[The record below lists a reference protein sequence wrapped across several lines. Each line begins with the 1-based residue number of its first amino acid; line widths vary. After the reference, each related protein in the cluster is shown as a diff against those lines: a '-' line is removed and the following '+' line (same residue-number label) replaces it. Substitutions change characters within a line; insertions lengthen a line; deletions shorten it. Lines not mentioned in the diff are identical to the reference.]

1 MGGGVERAG
10 ETVDEVGLERVG
22 EEEDRTADGGG
33 EALRMREWREMY
45 AEDVSR
51 VVHVPRDVEVLH
63 ELVALAEL
71 RALRDFVVQPIG
83 LSHDARRLREPSSR
97 QP

>member
-1 MGGGVERAG
+1 
-10 ETVDEVGLERVG
+10 
-22 EEEDRTADGGG
+22 
-33 EALRMREWREMY
+33 MREWREIH

-51 VVHVPRDVEVLH
+51 VVHVSRDVEVLH

>member
-1 MGGGVERAG
+1 
-10 ETVDEVGLERVG
+10 
-22 EEEDRTADGGG
+22 
-33 EALRMREWREMY
+33 MREWREMY
-45 AEDVSR
+45 AKNVNG
-51 VVHVPRDVEVLH
+51 VVHVSRYVEVLH

-71 RALRDFVVQPIG
+71 RALRDFVVQPID

>member
-1 MGGGVERAG
+1 
-10 ETVDEVGLERVG
+10 
-22 EEEDRTADGGG
+22 
-33 EALRMREWREMY
+33 MY

-51 VVHVPRDVEVLH
+51 VVHVPRDVEVLQ

>member
-1 MGGGVERAG
+1 
-10 ETVDEVGLERVG
+10 
-22 EEEDRTADGGG
+22 
-33 EALRMREWREMY
+33 MREWREIH

-51 VVHVPRDVEVLH
+51 VVHVSRDVEVLH
-63 ELVALAEL
+63 ELVTLAEL

>member
-1 MGGGVERAG
+1 
-10 ETVDEVGLERVG
+10 
-22 EEEDRTADGGG
+22 
-33 EALRMREWREMY
+33 MY

-51 VVHVPRDVEVLH
+51 VVHVSRDVEVLH

-83 LSHDARRLREPSSR
+83 LSHEVRSLGEPNSR